1 MLQDYIDALNVAIHD
16 RNKKQCL
23 AIKRCLN
30 KCGMDDMTIYS
41 LLNPSAAQQLK
52 DIIK

>member
-1 MLQDYIDALNVAIHD
+1 MLHDYIDALNVAIHD
-16 RNKKQCL
+16 RNKKDCL
-23 AIKRCLN
+23 SIKKCLN
-30 KCGMDDMTIYS
+30 KCGMDDITIYS